1 MTNIVDA
8 LGGITVDSDYKFKTL
23 HGNYQIEKGINEMD
37 GDKALCFVRERY
49 SLPNGDFDRGRNQ
62 QKVLKAMLDKAMSPK
77 IITNFNNILSAI
89 EGSFETDMSSKE
101 IKSLL
106 NMQLND
112 MADWSVY
119 NVQVQ
124 GQGYKTTK
132 TFSMWG
138 TEVYVMKPDTK
149 QVKKIKKLIDTVEQ
163 GGEINEDDIEGLGN

>member
-1 MTNIVDA
+1 
-8 LGGITVDSDYKFKTL
+8 
-23 HGNYQIEKGINEMD
+23 
-37 GDKALCFVRERY
+37 
-49 SLPNGDFDRGRNQ
+49 
-62 QKVLKAMLDKAMSPK
+62 
-77 IITNFNNILSAI
+77 
-89 EGSFETDMSSKE
+89 
-101 IKSLL
+101 
-106 NMQLND
+106 